1 VVAVHQFVPSF
12 APRDAIGGHARHIQQ
27 ALADA
32 GFESKMFVGE
42 AREVGRTVVE
52 DYRSF
57 AGGRGPTW
65 LLYQLSTGSRMAEFL
80 QARPEPRI
88 VDYHNV
94 TPPAF
99 FAHWEPVVARELA
112 AGRNQME
119 ELAAGT
125 ALGLADSAFNRA
137 ELDDAGYARTAV
149 LPILLDLSQ
158 FETAV
163 DQRRLDQLRTAKAG
177 GGADLLFVGRIS
189 PNKCQHD
196 LIKALAVYRRLYDPR
211 ARLHLVGGSSSHA
224 YWTALHRYA
233 EHLELGGSIHL
244 HGSVSP
250 GALAAHYRAA
260 DAFVCLSEHEGF
272 CVPLLE
278 AWHHRLPVVAFA
290 AAAVPETV
298 AGGGL
303 VLPNKDPV
311 TVAAAMHRVLSDARL
326 RELLVAAGLARLG
339 DFDLERT
346 RKILVAAV
354 EELVAGGSQSWR
366 PR

>member
-1 VVAVHQFVPSF
+1 LVAVHQFVPSF
-12 APRDAIGGHARHIQQ
+12 APRDAIGGHARHVQR
-27 ALADA
+27 ALRDA
-32 GFESKMFVGE
+32 GFESKLYVGE
-42 AREVGRTVVE
+42 AREAGPSEVE
-52 DYRSF
+52 DYRTF
-57 AGGRGPTW
+57 DGGQGPTW
-65 LLYQLSTGSRMAEFL
+65 LLYQLSTGSLMAEFL

-94 TPPAF
+94 TPSAF
-99 FAHWEPVVARELA
+99 FAAWEPVVARELA

-137 ELDDAGYARTAV
+137 ELDDAGYRRTAV
-149 LPILLDLSQ
+149 LPILLDLAA
-158 FETAV
+158 FDTEV
-163 DQRRLDQLRTAKAG
+163 DEGRLEQLLAARAG

-196 LIKALAVYRRLYDPR
+196 LIKALAAYRRLYDPQ

-224 YWTALHRYA
+224 YWKVLHQYA
-233 EHLELGGSIHL
+233 EHLELAGSVHL

-250 GALAAHYRAA
+250 AELAAHYRAA

-278 AWHHRLPVVAFA
+278 AWHHRLPVVGFA
-290 AAAVPETV
+290 TTAVPETM
-298 AGGGL
+298 AGAGL
-303 VLPNKDPV
+303 VLPAKDPV
-311 TVAAAMHRVLSDARL
+311 TVAAAVHRLLSDAGH
-326 RELLVAAGLARLG
+326 RERMVAAGLARLA

-354 EELVAGGSQSWR
+354 EDLVAGAER
-366 PR
+366 